1 MVVFACWI
9 VMEASISENLQP
21 VSQILECLSFRV
33 VEDLTSTYKSCRHH
47 STLQLINLACR

>member
-33 VEDLTSTYKSCRHH
+33 VEDLISTYKSCRHH